1 MTKAKP
7 VTDGLFA
14 VALGG
19 VNVHLIDAPE
29 GLVLIDAG
37 FPDRAEAIL
46 SAIAALGRAPGDLRH
61 IVLTHAHVDHIGS
74 LAALV
79 RATGAR
85 TWMHRLDVPIAE
97 RGSGFRPLKPAPS
110 LPMGLLF
117 RLIYR
122 EGLSVEPAHIDHVL
136 EDGAVIPLA
145 GGMTAIH
152 APGHCAG
159 QVALLWPKRSVL
171 FAADVCAHLVALSDP
186 LGFEDEVEGH
196 RSQRRL
202 AGLDFEI
209 TCFGHGRPI
218 TRGAA
223 RRFRAKWGT

>member
-1 MTKAKP
+1 MRAKLI
-7 VTDGLFA
+7 TEGLFA
-14 VALGG
+14 IPLGG

-29 GLVLIDAG
+29 GLVLIDTG
-37 FPDRAEAIL
+37 FPDKAEAIL
-46 SAIAALGRAPGDLRH
+46 AAVAGLGRAPGDLRH

-79 RATGAR
+79 RATGAQ

-110 LPMGLLF
+110 LPMSLLY
-117 RLIYR
+117 RIIYR
-122 EGLSVEPAHIDHVL
+122 EGLSVEPVRIDHVI
-136 EDGAVIPLA
+136 EDGAVLPLA
-145 GGMTAIH
+145 GGLTAIH

-159 QVALLWPKRSVL
+159 QVALHWPGHGVL
-171 FAADVCAHLVALSDP
+171 FAADVCAHLLALSDP
-186 LGFEDEVEGH
+186 LGFEDEVAGR

-209 TCFGHGRPI
+209 ACFGHGRPI

-223 RRFRAKWGT
+223 HRFRAKWGT